1 VVLGLALTLG
11 AAGVTRAAGPWI
23 RPGVPARPGGT
34 GTDAATGA
42 SGATGGGPGPT
53 TTPSEGTRAQGSG
66 VGSSP
71 ASSGEDRGRPSTSLS
86 LTGTRAFDMARAADD
101 RAAEALEEGESALA
115 RITDQ
120 AGGERAPESLKP
132 ILAEAQAAHEALV
145 GYRRQAQSSATE
157 TLQAL
162 AQAAR
167 LTTQAKPDP
176 VRRDALE
183 QQALLS
189 AHEGAVVAARAR
201 AEAER
206 LRALVAETRAIL
218 AGAGGDPATGRGP
231 GRAAAGRPVTAA
243 PTSPPAPGSS
253 GGADGSGRE
262 AADSVVGGSAGAR
275 AVEGLEVP
283 NLVGARL
290 DAASRDL
297 AAAGL
302 RLGGSTG
309 PRGGFVV
316 KQAPEAGARVA
327 PRTAV
332 SVTLSAT
339 AATSTP

>member
-1 VVLGLALTLG
+1 MTRPGRGLAALGLAVTFWG
-11 AAGVTRAAGPWI
+11 AGVAWAAGPWI
-23 RPGVPARPGGT
+23 RPGVPARSGGT
-34 GTDAATGA
+34 GTDAATGG
-42 SGATGGGPGPT
+42 SDATGGGQGAGRDPT

-66 VGSSP
+66 AGSEP
-71 ASSGEDRGRPSTSLS
+71 APSGDDRGRASTALS

-162 AQAAR
+162 ARAGR
-167 LTTQAKPDP
+167 LTTQARPDP
-176 VRRDALE
+176 IRRDALE

-189 AHEGAVVAARAR
+189 AHEAAVVAARAR

-206 LRALVAETRAIL
+206 LRALVAEARAIL

-243 PTSPPAPGSS
+243 PASPSAPAP
-253 GGADGSGRE
+253 SGR
-262 AADSVVGGSAGAR
+262 AD
-275 AVEGLEVP
+275 GLEVP

-290 DAASRDL
+290 DGASRDL

-309 PRGGFVV
+309 PRDGFVV

-327 PRTAV
+327 AGTAV
-332 SVTLSAT
+332 SVILSAT
-339 AATSTP
+339 AATSTPGAAP